1 MLDQIIVELEQV
13 AQQHKLDLNGNTS
26 IEVATQIRNN
36 KHNPITATY
45 YLLIKK
51 YERDTAQNLVFG
63 KFTREKRMREQLR
76 LQQSATQSAGNLDSR
91 GTKIGSHPGSSGLMI
106 SKKQPISNSIP
117 TMIQENYN
125 DSLTSSVIG

>member
-1 MLDQIIVELEQV
+1 VLDQIIVELEQV

-51 YERDTAQNLVFG
+51 YERDTA
-63 KFTREKRMREQLR
+63 
-76 LQQSATQSAGNLDSR
+76 
-91 GTKIGSHPGSSGLMI
+91 
-106 SKKQPISNSIP
+106 
-117 TMIQENYN
+117 
-125 DSLTSSVIG
+125 